1 MSFQSRPRR
10 RRGCGC
16 LGWLFWSAPVALMSL
31 VALLFV
37 IGELF
42 RFAVAVLVSPY
53 APSAW
58 RLVLALAVL
67 AAIQIGPR
75 AWSGWRLSRRRSA
88 EAHASGS
95 QPDRSV

>member
-1 MSFQSRPRR
+1 MMFRSRPRK

-16 LGWLFWSAPVALMSL
+16 LGWLFWSTPVALMSL

-37 IGELF
+37 AGELF
-42 RFAVAVLVSPY
+42 RFGVAVLVSPY

-58 RLVLALAVL
+58 RLVLALGIL
-67 AAIQIGPR
+67 AAIQIAPR
-75 AWSGWRLSRRRSA
+75 AWSSWRLSRRRA
-88 EAHASGS
+88 DEAHGAAS

>member
-1 MSFQSRPRR
+1 MSFRSRPRR

-58 RLVLALAVL
+58 RLVLALSTL

-75 AWSGWRLSRRRSA
+75 AWSAWRLSRRRAA
-88 EAHASGS
+88 EASTAAAP
-95 QPDRSV
+95 PDRSV

>member
-1 MSFQSRPRR
+1 MGFPSRSRR

-16 LGWLFWSAPVALMSL
+16 LGWLFWSTPVALMSL

-37 IGELF
+37 AGELF
-42 RFAVAVLVSPY
+42 RFGVAVLVSPY

-58 RLVLALAVL
+58 RLVLALSIL
-67 AAIQIGPR
+67 AAIQIAPR
-75 AWSGWRLSRRRSA
+75 AWSSWQLSRRRA
-88 EAHASGS
+88 DETHGAAS

>member
-1 MSFQSRPRR
+1 MSFRNRPRK
-10 RRGCGC
+10 RRGCLGC
-16 LGWLFWSAPVALMSL
+16 LFWSTPVALMSL

-37 IGELF
+37 AGELF

-75 AWSGWRLSRRRSA
+75 AWSSWRISRRRA
-88 EAHASGS
+88 DEAHGAAS
-95 QPDRSV
+95 QPDRLM